1 MFLITSVIVPSKN
14 PLDYTSVRSVFTPEE
29 RLNQTIESIRSVRKY
44 TNQKILLVECSNHVT
59 EKFDISKL
67 KDLVDVFVDLSD
79 DIDMLSVCNSPNKS
93 WAEIQMIDR
102 VIDYMAEGERIY
114 KLSGRYFLLDTFD
127 IKKLDYGQISAK
139 LFIDNLPTRCC
150 GVVYSIQDR
159 ETCRDF
165 TSHCIQKYK
174 NRKHVSMEDMLYAWA
189 TTKKFNVVDSVNA
202 GGLIAVSGNKETY

>member
-44 TNQKILLVECSNHVT
+44 TDQKILLVECSNHIT

-67 KDLVDVFVDLSD
+67 KDLVDVYVDLSD
-79 DIDMLSVCNSPNKS
+79 DSDMLSVCNSPNKS
-93 WAEIQMIDR
+93 WAEIQMINR
-102 VIDYMAEGERIY
+102 VVDHMADGERIY

-127 IKKLDYGQISAK
+127 IKKLDRGQISAR
-139 LFIDNLPTRCC
+139 LFIDNLPMRCC
-150 GVVYSIQDR
+150 GVVYSMQDR
-159 ETCRDF
+159 KTYQDF
-165 TSHCIQKYK
+165 TSYCIHAYQ

-189 TTKKFNVVDSVNA
+189 RTKEFNVVNRVDA